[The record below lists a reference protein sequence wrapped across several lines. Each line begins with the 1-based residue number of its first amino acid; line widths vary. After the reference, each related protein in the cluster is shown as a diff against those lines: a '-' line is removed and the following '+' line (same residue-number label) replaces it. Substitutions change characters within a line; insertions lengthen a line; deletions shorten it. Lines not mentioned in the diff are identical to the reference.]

1 MNVPDVFPPFGVKVA
16 PDGSGAAVS
25 ELIASPSGSLA
36 VTEKVRSV
44 PSGPDAVV
52 GAIAMGARS
61 RLVIEIVVVSLPA
74 SEFAAVKTTS

>member
-16 PDGSGAAVS
+16 PEGSGDAVN
-25 ELIASPSGSLA
+25 ELIESPSGSLA

-52 GAIAMGARS
+52 GAVASGARS
-61 RLVIEIVVVSLPA
+61 TFVIEIVVVSFPDSAL
-74 SEFAAVKTTS
+74 EAVNTTS

>member
-16 PDGSGAAVS
+16 PVGSGAAVS

-52 GAIAMGARS
+52 GAVATGARS
-61 RLVIEIVVVSLPA
+61 TFVIEIVVVSFPERA
-74 SEFAAVKTTS
+74 FAAVKTTS

>member
-16 PDGSGAAVS
+16 PLGSGDAVN

-36 VTEKVRSV
+36 VTENVRSV

-52 GAIAMGARS
+52 GATAMGARS
-61 RLVIEIVVVSLPA
+61 TFVIEIVVVSLPESA
-74 SEFAAVKTTS
+74 LEEVNTTS

>member
-1 MNVPDVFPPFGVKVA
+1 MNVPDVFPPFGVNVA

-25 ELIASPSGSLA
+25 ELIACASGSLA
-36 VTEKVRSV
+36 VTEKVRSA

-61 RLVIEIVVVSLPA
+61 TFVIEIVVVSFPERA
-74 SEFAAVKTTS
+74 FAAVNTTS